1 VIVLLPPSET
11 KAAGGT
17 DRLSTAGPGFSH
29 LGYPGLAVAR
39 SRALAA
45 LDRLVAAGQDV
56 STPAK
61 ARAAADNA
69 AVRSSPTMP
78 AIERYTGVLYDALDG
93 ASLDPEARAWV
104 ERHVVIQSALLGFV
118 RAGDGIPAYKVSATT
133 RLPGERMR
141 DLWSDSG
148 DVIDGFALDLR
159 SKAYAALAP
168 VAGAAPVE
176 VVSPEGAALNH
187 WNKAGKGALVRAL
200 AVAGVEADS
209 ADALI
214 AWAASADVP
223 LERTAAGFR
232 LTVSDPRL
240 RWSSRSERAAP

>member
-1 VIVLLPPSET
+1 MIVLLPPSET

-17 DRLSTAGPGFSH
+17 GDRLTTAG

-69 AVRSSPTMP
+69 AVHTAPTMP
-78 AIERYTGVLYDALDG
+78 AIERYTGVLFDALDAG
-93 ASLDPEARAWV
+93 SLDADARGWV
-104 ERHVVIQSALLGFV
+104 DRHVVIQSALLGFV
-118 RAGDGIPAYKVSATT
+118 RAGDLIPAYKVSATT
-133 RLPGERMR
+133 KLPGERMR
-141 DLWSDSG
+141 DLWSHAG

-159 SKAYAALAP
+159 SKAYASLAP
-168 VAGAAPVE
+168 VAGAVPVE
-176 VVSPEGAALNH
+176 IVSPEGAALNH

-223 LERTAAGFR
+223 LERAPAGLR

-240 RWSSRSERAAP
+240 AVLSAG

>member
-1 VIVLLPPSET
+1 MIVLLPPSET

-17 DRLSTAGPGFSH
+17 GASLTTASLGF
-29 LGYPGLAVAR
+29 PGLAVAR

-78 AIERYTGVLYDALDG
+78 AIDRYTGVLYDALDA
-93 ASLDPEARAWV
+93 ASLEPAARRWV
-104 ERHVVIQSALLGFV
+104 ATHVVIQSALLGFV
-118 RAGDGIPAYKVSATT
+118 RASDPIPSYKVSEHT

-141 DLWSDSG
+141 ALWADAG
-148 DVIDGFALDLR
+148 AELHGFALDLR

-168 VAGAAPVE
+168 VAGAVPVE
-176 VVSPEGAALNH
+176 IVSPEGKALNH
-187 WNKAGKGALVRAL
+187 WNKAGKGALVRSL
-200 AVAGVEADS
+200 AESGAEIES
-209 ADALI
+209 ADALVQ
-214 AWAASADVP
+214 WAASADVP
-223 LERTAAGFR
+223 LTRTDAGLR
-232 LTVSDPRL
+232 LVVQDPRL
-240 RWSSRSERAAP
+240 VAAS